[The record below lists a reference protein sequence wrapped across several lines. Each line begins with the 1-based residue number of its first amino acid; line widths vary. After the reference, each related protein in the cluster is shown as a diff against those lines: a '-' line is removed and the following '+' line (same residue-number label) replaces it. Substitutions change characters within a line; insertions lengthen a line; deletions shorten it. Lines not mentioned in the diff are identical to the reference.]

1 MSEAII
7 SDHELMHRFVHGEEL
22 AFVELVR
29 RHQRP
34 VSSYLLRIIGSRAR
48 AEELAQEVF
57 LRVFRH
63 RFDYTRQA
71 AFTTW
76 CYTIATNLARDEIRS
91 LRRRPVRTGL
101 EGLQEILPGGEEPG
115 ETLGRQEMQALV
127 RKALGSLVPPF
138 REVLVLRDLQERSY
152 EDIAGILGLE
162 LGTVKSRINRA
173 RLAFKEVFIAL
184 EAKGGEL
191 R

>member
-1 MSEAII
+1 MV
-7 SDHELMHRFVHGEEL
+7 SDHDLMHQFVHGDEL

-34 VSSYLLRIIGSRAR
+34 IASYIIRIIGSSSR

-101 EGLQEILPGGEEPG
+101 DGLQEIPSEGEKPGDA
-115 ETLGRQEMQALV
+115 LGKREAQAQV
-127 RKALGSLVPPF
+127 RKALACLVPAF
-138 REVLVLRDLQERSY
+138 REVLILRDLQELSY
-152 EDIAGILGLE
+152 EDIARILGLE

-173 RLAFKEVFIAL
+173 RLAFKEVFVSL
-184 EAKGGEL
+184 EAKEGEL
-191 R
+191 K